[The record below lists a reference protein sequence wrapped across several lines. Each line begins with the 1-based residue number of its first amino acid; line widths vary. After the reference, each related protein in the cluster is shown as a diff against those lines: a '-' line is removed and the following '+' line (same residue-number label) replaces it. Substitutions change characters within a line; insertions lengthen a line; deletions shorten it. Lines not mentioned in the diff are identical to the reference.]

1 MEINDA
7 ILAFS
12 TLGHP
17 GRLAVF
23 RLLMRFA
30 PQGVRPTEIATA
42 LKLRPN
48 TLSHHL
54 SELSVAGLI
63 RGERQ
68 GRSLFYAVELRATE
82 ALIRYLAR
90 DIGRMRP
97 DLVGEFAELSV
108 EQPSPR
114 IDHRPLNVLFLCTS
128 NSARSI
134 LAEALL
140 NDLGKGRFRAYSAG
154 THPRSAP
161 NPLAL
166 EVLARSGHETT
177 TLRSKSLSE
186 FQSTDA
192 PEMDFIFTVC
202 DRAAGEDC
210 PPWPG
215 RPITGHWGIPDPTD
229 SGASAAERAA
239 KFAEAYAQMRKRVEA
254 FTQLPLDR
262 LTRLSQQRHV
272 DAIGLS
278 SQHLSQDRA

>member
-1 MEINDA
+1 MEMNAA

-30 PQGVRPTEIATA
+30 PQGVRPTEIAEA
-42 LKLRPN
+42 LNLRVN

-54 SELSVAGLI
+54 SELSAAGLI

-68 GRSLFYAVELRATE
+68 GRSLFYAVDLGVTE
-82 ALIRYLAR
+82 ALIGYLAR
-90 DIGRMRP
+90 DVGRMRP
-97 DLVGEFAELSV
+97 DLVSDLAELSDGHPAV
-108 EQPSPR
+108 SAEC
-114 IDHRPLNVLFLCTS
+114 RPLNVLFLCTS

-140 NDLGKGRFRAYSAG
+140 NELGKGRFRAYSAG
-154 THPRSAP
+154 TRPKSAP

-166 EVLARSGHETT
+166 DMLARNGHEITA
-177 TLRSKSLSE
+177 LRSKSLAE
-186 FQSTDA
+186 FQSVEA

-202 DRAAGEDC
+202 DRAAGEEC

-215 RPITGHWGIPDPTD
+215 RPIAGH
-229 SGASAAERAA
+229 
-239 KFAEAYAQMRKRVEA
+239 
-254 FTQLPLDR
+254 
-262 LTRLSQQRHV
+262 
-272 DAIGLS
+272 
-278 SQHLSQDRA
+278 